1 MALTP
6 EMEQL
11 YRELLLKKYKGTLT
25 EDEQVVFADLTDR
38 KNELDTSSAAI
49 ADLPVNLARLV
60 GDLDTFGGTMEEM
73 TGKVVNRAT
82 RADAAREMSEE
93 KDSDHS

>member
-6 EMEQL
+6 DMEQL

-25 EDEQVVFADLTDR
+25 EDEQIVFADLTDR
-38 KNELDTSSAAI
+38 KNDLDTSSAAI

-60 GDLDTFGGTMEEM
+60 GDLDTFGGTMDEM
-73 TGKVVNRAT
+73 TGKIVHRAT
-82 RADAAREMSEE
+82 RAEAAREMAED
-93 KDSDHS
+93 KDDGHS

>member
-25 EDEQVVFADLTDR
+25 EEEQIVFADLTDR

-82 RADAAREMSEE
+82 RADAAREMGEE
-93 KDSDHS
+93 KDSGHS

>member
-25 EDEQVVFADLTDR
+25 EDEQIVFADLTDR

-73 TGKVVNRAT
+73 SGKVVNRAA
-82 RADAAREMSEE
+82 RADAAREMGED
-93 KDSDHS
+93 KDSGHS

>member
-82 RADAAREMSEE
+82 RADAVREMGEE
-93 KDSDHS
+93 KDSGHS

>member
-25 EDEQVVFADLTDR
+25 EDEQIVFADLTDR
-38 KNELDTSSAAI
+38 KNDLDTSSAAV

-60 GDLDTFGGTMEEM
+60 GDLDTFGGTMDEM
-73 TGKVVNRAT
+73 TGKIVNRAT
-82 RADAAREMSEE
+82 RADAAHELSRE
-93 KDSDHS
+93 KDDDHS